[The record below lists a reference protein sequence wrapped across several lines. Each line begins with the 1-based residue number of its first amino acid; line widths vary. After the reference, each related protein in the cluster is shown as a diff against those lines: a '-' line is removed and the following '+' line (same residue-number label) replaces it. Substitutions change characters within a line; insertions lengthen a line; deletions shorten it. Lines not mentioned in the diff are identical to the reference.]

1 MWSYAVVTVN
11 TGVIA
16 VIYDIVFLYVAIVVG
31 IVGCVRDVVIVA
43 VAVVAVMCSVHDVV
57 LGW

>member
-1 MWSYAVVTVN
+1 VVTVN